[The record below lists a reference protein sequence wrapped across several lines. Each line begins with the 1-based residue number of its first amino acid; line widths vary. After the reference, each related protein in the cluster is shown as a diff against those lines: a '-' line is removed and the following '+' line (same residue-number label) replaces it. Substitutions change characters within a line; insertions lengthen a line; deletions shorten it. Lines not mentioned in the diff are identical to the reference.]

1 MIKVSIYQ
9 EDITIINIYRPSNRT
24 PNIWKTLKHME
35 YIDRIEGGN
44 NSTIKI
50 GSFLLLEHQERYQ

>member
-35 YIDRIEGGN
+35 NIDRIEGGN

-50 GSFLLLEHQERYQ
+50 GSFLLLEHPERYQ